1 MRVYLVKIVFI
12 TLHFFLSFA
21 SCEEPGVSVDCGDSN
36 MTVSLEK
43 RTFPSFE
50 VSHLH
55 LRYSSCRATQNDTH
69 LLISTP
75 LNGCGTLVNE
85 TQDALIFWNEIQ
97 ADAVIIDYVITRTH
111 DIKLPFY
118 CSYSRRK
125 LLSLSFTP
133 QPIYFLPEGTMFNS
147 LQLISFLSS
156 KSQK

>member
-1 MRVYLVKIVFI
+1 M
-12 TLHFFLSFA
+12 HFFLSFA

-43 RTFPSFE
+43 RTFPFFE
-50 VSHLH
+50 VSQLH